1 MTFVCSVR
9 GTIERYKKA
18 CSNST
23 ATASVSETN
32 IQVKIDYFHV
42 SLGIVVERM
51 SWLDLIFMLTLNIF
65 SHGYKRLRL
74 LFLNGIT
81 AIANDLQLLTPQY
94 YQQEASKLRRQI
106 RDIQNSNRYNQLY
119 FEIWNQLEADLVI
132 MSFIFFHVIL
142 FE

>member
-1 MTFVCSVR
+1 
-9 GTIERYKKA
+9 
-18 CSNST
+18 
-23 ATASVSETN
+23 
-32 IQVKIDYFHV
+32 
-42 SLGIVVERM
+42 M